1 MIAIA
6 AVQRLRVEFMMKNL
20 RLTLLCAAA
29 LLLSS
34 CGSDEYPMPAAQATS
49 MLASLG
55 YSPVLAT
62 MPNAIAKVQVSFES
76 LPDGQSVQW
85 SFRRGRDDLGRIVA
99 TVVPSGESASTVK
112 VDYAEGEDHGGGSAG
127 RIRMQLKNNLKPL
140 FVEAV
145 DSTLDGRPF
154 DEAVRARVDAALT
167 EGLGP
172 TMFSGVDASLDAE
185 VAKRDKREKRP
196 HRPFDGSSKAPP
208 PRAGQPATDLSRF
221 SN

>member
-1 MIAIA
+1 MP
-6 AVQRLRVEFMMKNL
+6 
-20 RLTLLCAAA
+20 TA
-29 LLLSS
+29 L
-34 CGSDEYPMPAAQATS
+34 G
-49 MLASLG
+49 
-55 YSPVLAT
+55 
-62 MPNAIAKVQVSFES
+62 KVQVGFES

-85 SFRRGRDDLGRIVA
+85 SFRRGHDDLGHITA
-99 TVVPSGESASTVK
+99 TVEPSGETASIVK
-112 VDYAEGEDHGGGSAG
+112 VDYAEGEDHGGGTAG

-154 DEAVRARVDAALT
+154 DEAVRAKVDAALT

-185 VAKRDKREKRP
+185 VARRGKSESRP

-208 PRAGQPATDLSRF
+208 ARPGQPATDLSRF